1 MSLRYLTLDDLAS
14 DSATAQLAAL
24 GGGVKRE
31 LLALVGRIAPPS
43 LPGRGVVVLTAAQV
57 FHRRLTLPRAVL
69 PTLGPLLAADFDRLT
84 PFTRDQAYGDAQ
96 ITLAET
102 GPLTVDLWA
111 APRAVL
117 DPLFAEAARRGR
129 PATGVLVPGAVR
141 ALRFGRQ
148 TPPAAGRGR
157 AALTVIGIA
166 TALAMTG
173 AGWLWPTWERG
184 QAVARLRGEIDGV
197 RQVLEAT
204 HAQASTAQAADAW
217 ASTHAPVLP
226 ILADLTDAVP
236 DTTHLTALTLRGDR
250 IELAGISTDPAAL
263 LTALS
268 AHSGFSGVQFA
279 APLVSEAGGTRFAL
293 RLTRTIPEI
302 LP

>member
-14 DSATAQLAAL
+14 DSATAQLVTL
-24 GGGVKRE
+24 SRGVRRE
-31 LLALVGRIAPPS
+31 LMAVAGRVAPPA
-43 LPGRGVVVLTAAQV
+43 LPGRGMVVLTPAQV

-96 ITLAET
+96 VTLAET

-111 APRAVL
+111 VPRAVL

-148 TPPAAGRGR
+148 TRTTARSGGGALAVVGIA
-157 AALTVIGIA
+157 AAL
-166 TALAMTG
+166 ALGA

-184 QAVARLRGEIDGV
+184 QAVARLSAEIDGL
-197 RQVLEAT
+197 RQVLGAT
-204 HAQASTAQAADAW
+204 HAQASAAQAADAW
-217 ASTHAPVLP
+217 ASTHPPVLP
-226 ILADLTDAVP
+226 ILAELTDAVP
-236 DTTHLTALTLRGDR
+236 DRTHLTGLTLRGER
-250 IELAGISTDPAAL
+250 IEMAGITTDPAAL

-268 AHSGFSGVQFA
+268 ARPGFSGVQFA
-279 APLVSEAGGTRFAL
+279 APLVAEAGATRFAL
-293 RLTRTIPEI
+293 RLTRPIPEAV
-302 LP
+302 P